1 MTERSPEP
9 IDNEQQRRR
18 KSRALHIARS
28 LGFVGR
34 VEYRHVYAPTG
45 GAQYCRG
52 IEQGSD
58 LLWLIADAFERDAS
72 GDDFTLRSIIAHER
86 GHQLLARHPRL
97 SKLQRR
103 MGEATEEFLASII
116 GAWICG
122 DGTDRD
128 MLIEKAAVDLLN
140 AGMSAED
147 ATRQTNTRWELL
159 GEILW
164 PEEKRYERFA
174 NNWPRQSSNPPHQ
187 RSMNTNAKWQLS
199 LRGLRAN

>member
-1 MTERSPEP
+1 
-9 IDNEQQRRR
+9 
-18 KSRALHIARS
+18 
-28 LGFVGR
+28 
-34 VEYRHVYAPTG
+34 VYAPTG
-45 GAQYCRG
+45 GAQHGRG

-58 LLWLIADAFERDAS
+58 LLWLSADAFERDAS

-86 GHQLLARHPRL
+86 GHQLLARYPRL

-128 MLIEKAAVDLLN
+128 MLN

-147 ATRQTNTRWELL
+147 ATRQTNTWWELL
-159 GEILW
+159 GEIL
-164 PEEKRYERFA
+164 
-174 NNWPRQSSNPPHQ
+174 
-187 RSMNTNAKWQLS
+187 
-199 LRGLRAN
+199 